1 MPRLGVVIASTREG
15 RAGLP
20 IANWFIGLA
29 RQQGAFEV
37 SVANLKAIALPLLE
51 EPNHPRE
58 QKYTDERTKAWSALI
73 AALDAFVFVTPE
85 YNFSTPPALINALDH
100 LYLEWNYKAAGF
112 VSYGGVSGGLQSVQ
126 MTKLLLTTLKIV
138 PIYEAVAIPFY
149 SRQLDSKEGLFTPTE
164 SQEKA
169 AKVMLDELLRWTS
182 ALEVLRK

>member
-85 YNFSTPPALINALDH
+85 YNFSPRPRSSTR
-100 LYLEWNYKAAGF
+100 
-112 VSYGGVSGGLQSVQ
+112 S
-126 MTKLLLTTLKIV
+126 TTCI
-138 PIYEAVAIPFY
+138 
-149 SRQLDSKEGLFTPTE
+149 SNGTTRRRDS
-164 SQEKA
+164 
-169 AKVMLDELLRWTS
+169 
-182 ALEVLRK
+182 

>member
-1 MPRLGVVIASTREG
+1 M
-15 RAGLP
+15 
-20 IANWFIGLA
+20 
-29 RQQGAFEV
+29 
-37 SVANLKAIALPLLE
+37 
-51 EPNHPRE
+51 
-58 QKYTDERTKAWSALI
+58 
-73 AALDAFVFVTPE
+73 
-85 YNFSTPPALINALDH
+85 
-100 LYLEWNYKAAGF
+100 
-112 VSYGGVSGGLQSVQ
+112 SYGGVSGGLRSVQ